1 MDELSNIQLTFD
13 VSVAIGAAD
22 LELIDRTICDGEC
35 LTSCIHQDTIVEG
48 CSQINIQSVVQCCGI
63 INIQSAV
70 ESYSTISIQGTVNV
84 SVTIVRVNSESI
96 DAVTISDFEHMVS
109 TIYKQITINRGVVT
123 NVKGPT
129 NKGST

>member
-1 MDELSNIQLTFD
+1 M
-13 VSVAIGAAD
+13 
-22 LELIDRTICDGEC
+22 
-35 LTSCIHQDTIVEG
+35 EG
-48 CSQINIQSVVQCCGI
+48 CSQINIQSVVQCCSI

-70 ESYSTISIQGTVNV
+70 ESYSTISIQCTVNV

-109 TIYKQITINRGVVT
+109 TIYKQITINAGVVT